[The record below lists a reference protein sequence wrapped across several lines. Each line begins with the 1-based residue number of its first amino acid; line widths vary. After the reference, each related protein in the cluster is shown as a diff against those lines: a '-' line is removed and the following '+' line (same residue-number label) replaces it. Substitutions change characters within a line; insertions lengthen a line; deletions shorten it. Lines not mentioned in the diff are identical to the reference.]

1 MVVLAVSRFAQLLLA
16 ACTLVGCSSGPRL
29 KRDLEVHPGELT
41 RVRLIQVKGKLAF
54 SLQNDSA
61 ALPEK
66 VFTANSSQIDPGQ
79 KVVGDGNLQTLLD
92 VFSEKGLFG
101 STLTE
106 VPADARDVIVVE
118 QGKRRWLW
126 ARCQLGVQAS
136 EQAFHEARAEF
147 LALYNSSVAY
157 HGSEQERPDF
167 RSESSRI
174 QSDAANAKARLEEA
188 RLRSEAAKRN
198 QR

>member
-1 MVVLAVSRFAQLLLA
+1 MVVLAVSRFTQLLLA
-16 ACTLVGCSSGPRL
+16 ACTLVACSSGPRL

-61 ALPEK
+61 GVPEK

-79 KVVGDGNLQTLLD
+79 KVVSDGNLQTLLD

-101 STLTE
+101 GSLAE

-126 ARCQLGVQAS
+126 ARCQLGVQAA
-136 EQAFHEARAEF
+136 EQTFHEARAEF

-157 HGSEQERPDF
+157 HGSEDQRPDF
-167 RSESSRI
+167 RGENARL
-174 QSDAANAKARLEEA
+174 QNDAASARSRLEQA
-188 RLRSEAAKRN
+188 RLRAEASKRD